1 MKHIRYI
8 SDNFYLRMDKELDAF
23 DLFVDDIIS
32 SEENLLKGE
41 LDFLLMQYL
50 FESLDLDNLN
60 VLGKSKAFSLSFS
73 FSEEKRGDN
82 KMRINNPKVLIII
95 NSI

>member
-41 LDFLLMQYL
+41 LDFLLMQCI
-50 FESLDLDNLN
+50 FESLDLDKLDEYS
-60 VLGKSKAFSLSFS
+60 KSIPPRDYVESF
-73 FSEEKRGDN
+73 
-82 KMRINNPKVLIII
+82 LAA
-95 NSI
+95 

>member
-1 MKHIRYI
+1 MKHISYI

-60 VLGKSKAFSLSFS
+60 VLGKSINK
-73 FSEEKRGDN
+73 EEFAD
-82 KMRINNPKVLIII
+82 LYLAA
-95 NSI
+95 